1 MLSAFQKLTA
11 YLKSWLWKKI
21 DYDKEYWNQ
30 CVDWVRLF
38 AKSNTEP
45 IGTFSGSALNGWLT
59 GNPFKDTNWKR
70 TVYKPNT
77 YPDPSSIIFFDKTR
91 TNPYGHVAVV
101 ANADE
106 ASVIVYEQNA
116 WNGNWNGLWS
126 NAISKRTYPYVWAP
140 VWNVVWWYSLK

>member
-11 YLKSWLWKKI
+11 YLKTWLGKKI
-21 DYDKEYWNQ
+21 DYDKAYGNQ
-30 CVDWVRLF
+30 CVDWAREF
-38 AKSNTEP
+38 AKNSAMNP
-45 IGTFSGSALNGWLT
+45 IGTFSGSAINGWLT

-77 YPDPSSIIFFDKTR
+77 FPDPSSIVFFDKTR

-106 ASVIVYEQNA
+106 ASVTVYEQNA
-116 WNGNWNGLWS
+116 
-126 NAISKRTYPYVWAP
+126 
-140 VWNVVWWYSLK
+140 